1 MKDKSGIVSAVAAAA
16 LALGAG
22 LSACGGGIVQVAQAQ
37 TILSPDCT
45 VQTGSFQ
52 LVATGFSADTVGT
65 ALYKFFPCAKYG
77 SIFLPAL
84 AGPSNATTFTASPLP
99 DFLIPATI
107 AWQEAGAHGFDNGV
121 EHADISVVITTG
133 SNVISFGHSGELSGW
148 TASGRKGVG
157 LQVITVF
164 LD

>member
-1 MKDKSGIVSAVAAAA
+1 MSNFRKGFLAAAIG
-16 LALGAG
+16 LALAG
-22 LSACGGGIVQVAQAQ
+22 LSGCGGGVVPDAEAQ
-37 TILSPDCT
+37 TTSTPSCA

-65 ALYKFFPCAKYG
+65 ALYKYFPCANYAL
-77 SIFLPAL
+77 IFLPAFS
-84 AGPSNATTFTASPLP
+84 GVSNATTFTASPLP

-107 AWQEAGAHGFDNGV
+107 AWQEAGIHGFDNDV
-121 EHADISVVITTG
+121 EHADISAVITTG
-133 SNVISFGHSGELSGW
+133 SNVIGFFHNGNQSGW
-148 TASGRKGVG
+148 TPSGSKGVG